1 MYRESSTTST
11 SATDHTPGPRDL
23 SHNERPG
30 LLRAGHARYLARQEA
45 LDELASEWDPEGV
58 EEVLCG

>member
-1 MYRESSTTST
+1 VYRESSTTST

-23 SHNERPG
+23 SRDERLR
-30 LLRAGHARYLARQEA
+30 LLRAGHDRYLARQEA
-45 LDELASEWDPEGV
+45 LDELASEWDPKGV

>member
-1 MYRESSTTST
+1 MYRESSTTDT
-11 SATDHTPGPRDL
+11 SAPDHTPGPREL
-23 SHNERPG
+23 TSAERLA

-45 LDELASEWDPEGV
+45 LDELASEWDPEGA

>member
-1 MYRESSTTST
+1 MYRESDTTST
-11 SATDHTPGPRDL
+11 SAPDHTPGPRDL
-23 SHNERPG
+23 SRDERLGP
-30 LLRAGHARYLARQEA
+30 LRAGHARYLARQEA